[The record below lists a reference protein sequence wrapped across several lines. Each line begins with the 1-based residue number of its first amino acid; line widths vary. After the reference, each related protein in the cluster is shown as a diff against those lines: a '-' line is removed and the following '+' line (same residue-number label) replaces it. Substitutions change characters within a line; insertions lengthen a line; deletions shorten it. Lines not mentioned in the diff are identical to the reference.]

1 MNDQHEFSLSE
12 LLSHGPLAA
21 PDAQRYAAA
30 LADAL
35 RRIHDQGAV
44 VGALHPSRIR
54 LSGSGV
60 TILPSDGITEISPYS
75 APEQLQGEAADARS
89 DVFAFGAIAYE
100 LLSGRKA
107 FEGN

>member
-21 PDAQRYAAA
+21 PDAHRYAAA

-44 VGALHPSRIR
+44 VGALQPSRIM

-60 TILPSDGITEISPYS
+60 RIAPGDIGGGVTPYTS
-75 APEQLQGEAADARS
+75 PEQLQGEPADARS
-89 DVFAFGAIAYE
+89 DVFAFGAIGYE
-100 LLSGRKA
+100 MLSGR
-107 FEGN
+107 